1 MLISIQVFIEFQNEV
16 LQKVR
21 YAMKILDMLVF
32 NMYYIRNI
40 LTSFAMLSTTDNA
53 VVSSNEEI
61 VIIIS
66 DFELV
71 VAENGNNMAIIS
83 NSKFG

>member
-1 MLISIQVFIEFQNEV
+1 
-16 LQKVR
+16 
-21 YAMKILDMLVF
+21 
-32 NMYYIRNI
+32 MYYIRNI